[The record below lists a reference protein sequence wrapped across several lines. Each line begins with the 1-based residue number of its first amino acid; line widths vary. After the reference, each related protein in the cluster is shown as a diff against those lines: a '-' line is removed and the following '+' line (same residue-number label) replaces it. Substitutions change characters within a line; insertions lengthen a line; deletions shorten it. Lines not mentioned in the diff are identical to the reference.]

1 MFIFIKRSI
10 QSVNHKP
17 MRLVTYGGKDT
28 RKSVS
33 YTSLSIPFCI
43 ISNFT
48 NTVLLQCWVALW
60 FGAGWG
66 RTASKSSAPYS
77 GFFCWCG

>member
-1 MFIFIKRSI
+1 MYMFICIKRSI

-17 MRLVTYGGKDT
+17 MRLVTYGGKDM

-43 ISNFT
+43 ILNFT
-48 NTVLLQCWVALW
+48 NTVLPQSWVALW
-60 FGAGWG
+60 FGA
-66 RTASKSSAPYS
+66 S
-77 GFFCWCG
+77 